1 MAALAWIETDLATG
15 VIVVTG
21 EPCPPAT
28 AARWSAGHRV
38 VHVYAPAVTG
48 PAACADSAVGD
59 DPSTLGLPIAG
70 ARLEVLD
77 SHQRRVRPSAPGE
90 LYVSGVRTGDIVR
103 ARADG
108 CLDLIGRTGRLL
120 RRRGFRV
127 APVEIERAASR
138 VTGVAAAAVF
148 DIPEADRPA
157 LGLAVV
163 PAGRDPRELESAIRS
178 TLEQTLPDYLVPTHV
193 IAVDRIPITVAGLRH
208 DAALAVLCIG
218 SADAAPTA
226 EPPSTPHE
234 QLVAAIWQEVLR
246 RPVLSV
252 DDNFFDLGGHS
263 LLATKVLLAIHKKT
277 GVKMPIRQ
285 LFTLRTV
292 RALAAELEAS
302 ASSSGGPA

>member
-1 MAALAWIETDLATG
+1 
-15 VIVVTG
+15 
-21 EPCPPAT
+21 
-28 AARWSAGHRV
+28 
-38 VHVYAPAVTG
+38 
-48 PAACADSAVGD
+48 
-59 DPSTLGLPIAG
+59 
-70 ARLEVLD
+70 
-77 SHQRRVRPSAPGE
+77 
-90 LYVSGVRTGDIVR
+90 
-103 ARADG
+103 
-108 CLDLIGRTGRLL
+108 
-120 RRRGFRV
+120 
-127 APVEIERAASR
+127 
-138 VTGVAAAAVF
+138 
-148 DIPEADRPA
+148 
-157 LGLAVV
+157 
-163 PAGRDPRELESAIRS
+163 
-178 TLEQTLPDYLVPTHV
+178 
-193 IAVDRIPITVAGLRH
+193 VDRIPITVAGLRH

-263 LLATKVLLAIHKKT
+263 LLATKVLLAIRKKT